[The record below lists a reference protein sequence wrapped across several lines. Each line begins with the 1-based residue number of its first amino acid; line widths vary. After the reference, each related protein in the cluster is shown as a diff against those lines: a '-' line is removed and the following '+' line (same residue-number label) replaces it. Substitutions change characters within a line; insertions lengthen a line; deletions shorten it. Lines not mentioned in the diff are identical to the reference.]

1 MASVFHHIPAGAG
14 YTLKH
19 DDHVRL
25 DLVYRSRFMSD
36 YRRAWINLACSLLFL
51 IPFCVLII
59 ISSWPF
65 VIQAYQFSEGSPDP
79 GGLPFRWVLK
89 ASIPLGFFLLIHPGR
104 QREPEKP
111 VLHPDPEISL
121 GDAPSPVLFRF
132 LHAPMTVW
140 IALMFLSLMLMLML
154 GYPVAFTLGAI
165 ALLFGG
171 VFLGFDFFHLLPL
184 RIWGVMTNFTL
195 LAVPLFIF
203 MGIVLDKSGLAED
216 LLETMGLLFGR
227 LRGGLAV
234 SVVIVGA
241 LLAATTGV
249 VGATVV
255 TMGIIALPTMLRR
268 NYSRQ
273 LSTGTIAAAG
283 TLGQIIPPSIVLI
296 LLGDVMGVPVGRLFI
311 GAVVPGVL
319 LVVLFLVY
327 ISVYAW
333 LKPEAA
339 PAITSESDEHILRKV
354 FLTLLPPLVLV
365 VGVLGSIFFG
375 IASPTESAAVG
386 ALGALVL
393 AALHRQLT
401 LDRLREAMQLTTRL
415 TSMVFLI
422 LIGATAFGL
431 VFRGMGGGDLVLE
444 VMTNLPGGTLGF
456 LIASMI
462 LIFLLGFFLDFLQ
475 ICFIVVPI
483 LAPIASAMGVDLL
496 WLAVLIAIN
505 LQTSFLT
512 PPFGFSLF
520 YLKAVAPK
528 HDPHPAH
535 LPGYHPVHIHT
546 GRHHHPAVPVPHPG
560 HLAA

>member
-1 MASVFHHIPAGAG
+1 
-14 YTLKH
+14 
-19 DDHVRL
+19 
-25 DLVYRSRFMSD
+25 
-36 YRRAWINLACSLLFL
+36 
-51 IPFCVLII
+51 
-59 ISSWPF
+59 
-65 VIQAYQFSEGSPDP
+65 
-79 GGLPFRWVLK
+79 
-89 ASIPLGFFLLIHPGR
+89 
-104 QREPEKP
+104 
-111 VLHPDPEISL
+111 
-121 GDAPSPVLFRF
+121 
-132 LHAPMTVW
+132 MTVW
-140 IALMFLSLMLMLML
+140 IVLMFLSLMLMLML

-273 LSTGTIAAAG
+273 LSTGAIAAAG

-311 GAVVPGVL
+311 GAIVPGML
-319 LVVLFLVY
+319 LVALFLVY
-327 ISVYAW
+327 ISVHAW
-333 LKPEAA
+333 LRPEVA
-339 PAITSESDEHILRKV
+339 PAITAETDENIVRKV
-354 FLTLLPPLVLV
+354 FLTLLPPLILV

-386 ALGALVL
+386 ALGALLL
-393 AALHRQLT
+393 AALHGQLS
-401 LDRLREAMQLTTRL
+401 LDRLNEAMRLTTRL

-431 VFRGMGGGDLVLE
+431 VFRGMGGDHLVLDA
-444 VMTNLPGGTLGF
+444 MTNLPGGTLGF
-456 LIASMI
+456 LVASML

-483 LAPIASAMGVDLL
+483 LAPIAAGMGVDLL

-528 HDPHPAH
+528 EIRIQHIYQGIVPFILIQVGTIILLCLFPILVTW
-535 LPGYHPVHIHT
+535 LPDLMDRMQG
-546 GRHHHPAVPVPHPG
+546 
-560 HLAA
+560 L